1 MIGTTY
7 NPTSDLPEN
16 TTIYVSVLPYKS
28 GGLATGCGEVRFTTE
43 TVAIIPNCTTITVP
57 SNGATDVSVSRGISW
72 DTVANS
78 DGYYISIGTTSGGT
92 DIVNNESVTGTSY
105 TLASDLP
112 KTTTIYVSVTPYNSL
127 GSATGC
133 SEISFRTEEG
143 LVGETKYGFSPNGDG
158 VNDFWEIKGIEEY
171 PNNSVTVFNRW
182 GDMVFQIKGYDNQF
196 NVFRG
201 VANKLTSMGGD
212 KLPAGTYFFN
222 IKISKGG
229 NSTEKKGFLVL
240 KR

>member
-57 SNGATDVSVSRGISW
+57 TNKATNVSVSTGITW
-72 DTVANS
+72 DTVSDA
-78 DGYYISIGTTSGGT
+78 DGYYLSIGTTSGGT
-92 DIVNNESVTGTSY
+92 DIVNNESVTGTNY
-105 TLASDLP
+105 TLTSDLP
-112 KTTTIYVSVTPYNSL
+112 ENTIVYVLVTPYNSL
-127 GSATGC
+127 GSANGC
-133 SEISFRTEEG
+133 SEISFRTEAS

-158 VNDFWEIKGIEEY
+158 VNDFWEIKGIEEH
-171 PNNSVTVFNRW
+171 PNNIVTVFNRW
-182 GDMVFQIKGYDNQF
+182 GDMVFQMKEYDNQF

-201 VANKLTSMGGD
+201 VANKLTGMGGD
-212 KLPAGTYFFN
+212 KLPAGTYFFS
-222 IKISKGG
+222 IKIS
-229 NSTEKKGFLVL
+229 TEGKSKETKGFLVL